1 MFNKRKTLIIF
12 LLMAL
17 IINISGCGN
26 SNNETSKEKQL
37 NIYLDVKDKES
48 LNIIKFVTE
57 EYKKA
62 NPKVKVSLNNA
73 IGEKI
78 EEDISKG
85 NEADIVITSRNNMLT
100 LSRKGLLSDMGNYYD
115 ENKINDRYYNVVK
128 AYGRYEDKYYG
139 IGLIPYT
146 MEVLYNKDT
155 FDKLGLKSPTT
166 LGDLKDTL
174 KKLGEG
180 SKRIPVVIS
189 EDLDI
194 NSGLFSIIVNNRV
207 SMRKLE
213 SKYDS
218 GANSYKTI
226 TEMQQAFDTLNDLIK
241 YGSVTKNTFEIG
253 NESTVNKFEK
263 GDIPVI
269 ICSSYY
275 ANTFKDDKIKS
286 IGENINDSSV
296 KFNVPVV
303 SNSIICV
310 AVNNKNGEEVGNF
323 IKFVLNDDAQ
333 KKLKEKG
340 FVTGNKKVNGDKE
353 KGVKGIVIQHLST
366 STEDSVAYVYNIPQ
380 KLKNNISS
388 KIDEMLSGK
397 ETKKEW
403 EEVVDEAYK

>member
-1 MFNKRKTLIIF
+1 MFNKRKILIIF
-12 LLMAL
+12 LLTAL
-17 IINISGCGN
+17 IINVSGCG
-26 SNNETSKEKQL
+26 SSSNETSKEKQL
-37 NIYLDVKDKES
+37 NIYVDIKDKES

-57 EYKKA
+57 EYKKS
-62 NPKVKVSLNNA
+62 NSKSKINLNNA
-73 IGEKI
+73 IGDRI

-85 NEADIVITSRNNMLT
+85 NEADIVITSRNNMLK

-139 IGLIPYT
+139 IDLIPYT
-146 MEVLYNKDT
+146 MEILYNKSA
-155 FDKLGLKSPTT
+155 FDKIGLKTPSTIS
-166 LGDLKDTL
+166 DLRDTL

-180 SKRIPVVIS
+180 SRRVPVIIP

-207 SMRKLE
+207 NMRKLE

-226 TEMQQAFDTLNDLIK
+226 TEMQQAFDVLNDLIK
-241 YGSVTKNTFEIG
+241 YGSITKNTFELG
-253 NESTVNKFEK
+253 NENTVNKFEK
-263 GDIPVI
+263 GDIPII

-275 ANTFKDDKIKS
+275 ANNLKDDNIKS
-286 IGENINDSSV
+286 IGENMSDSSV
-296 KFNVPVV
+296 KFNVPVI

-310 AVNNKNGEEVGNF
+310 AVNTKNGEEVGNF
-323 IKFVLNDDAQ
+323 IKFVLNDDTQ

-353 KGVKGIVIQHLST
+353 TGVKGIVIQHLST
-366 STEDSVAYVYNIPQ
+366 STEDSVAYVYNIPS
-380 KLKNNISS
+380 KLKSAISS
-388 KIDEMLSGK
+388 KIDELLAGK

-403 EEVVDEAYK
+403 QEVVDETYK

>member
-1 MFNKRKTLIIF
+1 MFNRKKIVIMF
-12 LLMAL
+12 LLTAL
-17 IINISGCGN
+17 IINISGCG
-26 SNNETSKEKQL
+26 SSSNETSKEKQL
-37 NIYLDVKDKES
+37 NIYVDVKDKES
-48 LNIIKFVTE
+48 LNIIKYVTE

-62 NPKVKVSLNNA
+62 NSKAKINLNNA

-85 NEADIVITSRNNMLT
+85 NEADIVITSRNNMLK

-139 IGLIPYT
+139 IDLIPYT
-146 MEVLYNKDT
+146 MEILYNKSA
-155 FDKLGLKSPTT
+155 FDKLGLKTPATIS
-166 LGDLKDTL
+166 DLKDTL
-174 KKLGEG
+174 KKLGEA
-180 SKRIPVVIS
+180 SKRVPVVIP

-207 SMRKLE
+207 NMRKLE

-226 TEMQQAFDTLNDLIK
+226 TEMQQAFDVLNDLIK
-241 YGSVTKNTFEIG
+241 YGSITKNTFEIG

-263 GDIPVI
+263 GDIPII

-275 ANTFKDDKIKS
+275 ANNFKDDNIKA
-286 IGENINDSSV
+286 IGENMNDSSV
-296 KFNVPVV
+296 KFNVPVI
-303 SNSIICV
+303 SNSILCV

-323 IKFVLNDDAQ
+323 IKFVLNDDTQ

-353 KGVKGIVIQHLST
+353 KGIKGIVIQHLST
-366 STEDSVAYVYNIPQ
+366 STEDSVAYIYNIPS
-380 KLKNNISS
+380 KLKNSISS

-403 EEVVDEAYK
+403 QEVVDETYK